1 VRRLGIDTSKTK
13 WYKNFKILK
22 RTPYRTLEFTNDDEN
37 SKTRIHHVY
46 DRFHKL
52 IASKLLIL
60 NSRIINENFTG
71 CTKNPDFELYHFKNH
86 IDCLNG
92 LKEFLGTIRHLILVD
107 DMTVRITYKSFEDI
121 YSELNFLKMSYFMN
135 YLTERFEKNFTAINE
150 DPKTKQSFKTFFITA
165 CGYIK
170 DELLNNKIFLPLGGQ
185 YTNEYHLNKLYKI
198 ILENISK
205 SQENC
210 TTHDLSQLCCQKFQ
224 TDIIKDVIEKQED
237 ITLTDI
243 FACNNI
249 LVYFSNFLKKD
260 VNMLRNFAEIEKI
273 VCDIFNMVKC
283 LSKIFNV
290 QCFKNDHLYTKPLYI
305 DDYEC
310 RIIEGIDIK
319 FAYSLNPGTIKA
331 YDREG
336 KEILLIQLYD
346 YVFNLKF
353 CSLFISFETIYK
365 KNICEIEVISSK
377 KEILERFKPE
387 DYYIN

>member
-1 VRRLGIDTSKTK
+1 
-13 WYKNFKILK
+13 
-22 RTPYRTLEFTNDDEN
+22 
-37 SKTRIHHVY
+37 
-46 DRFHKL
+46 
-52 IASKLLIL
+52 
-60 NSRIINENFTG
+60 
-71 CTKNPDFELYHFKNH
+71 
-86 IDCLNG
+86 
-92 LKEFLGTIRHLILVD
+92 
-107 DMTVRITYKSFEDI
+107 
-121 YSELNFLKMSYFMN
+121 
-135 YLTERFEKNFTAINE
+135 
-150 DPKTKQSFKTFFITA
+150 
-165 CGYIK
+165 
-170 DELLNNKIFLPLGGQ
+170 
-185 YTNEYHLNKLYKI
+185 
-198 ILENISK
+198 
-205 SQENC
+205 
-210 TTHDLSQLCCQKFQ
+210 
-224 TDIIKDVIEKQED
+224 
-237 ITLTDI
+237 
-243 FACNNI
+243 
-249 LVYFSNFLKKD
+249 
-260 VNMLRNFAEIEKI
+260 MLRNFAEIEKI